1 MEQSKRPSAD
11 ISKFISDNLD
21 VVSVSRQAFNKF
33 YINAHPNKHNRFQHM
48 FETLSTFIRAH
59 NATIVSQDVYGS
71 CKLHRQGMTALKKLF
86 GQINW
91 PVTWLEGYGPG
102 EKTLTGTQIYA
113 VSQTNIE
120 HVKLDG
126 QFIGNTFEDKD
137 AKYCILGNL
146 KPTDATAPKNIQA
159 RQTFEKM
166 QTALNLVGMDFSNIV
181 RTWLYINDILSWYD
195 EFNKIR
201 TAFFEEQNLFQKLV
215 PASTGIGVV
224 NPAGT
229 AMTTE
234 LLAIKPKNQNVL
246 IRPVPSPL
254 QCPAVDYKS
263 SFSRAVEITLS
274 DHRRLYISGT
284 ASIAPNGKTAHIG
297 DVEKQ
302 IARTMEVVQAI
313 LKSCKMTWD
322 NTSRAIAYFKNI
334 DNLPLLDKYCSQNSL
349 PPMPIAAA
357 HGEICR
363 ENLLFEIEI
372 DAVTANNK

>member
-21 VVSVSRQAFNKF
+21 VVSVSRQGFNKF
-33 YINAHPNKHNRFQHM
+33 YINAHPNKHNRFQYM
-48 FETLSTFIRAH
+48 LETLSTFIQAH
-59 NATIVSQDVYGS
+59 NAAIVSQDVYGS
-71 CKLHRQGMTALKKLF
+71 CKLHRQGMAALKKLF

-102 EKTLTGTQIYA
+102 EKTLTGTQVYA

-126 QFIGNTFEDKD
+126 QIIGNTFEDKD
-137 AKYCILGNL
+137 AKYCLLGNL
-146 KPTDATAPKNIQA
+146 KPTDKTVPKNIQA

-181 RTWLYINDILSWYD
+181 RTWLYINDILAWYD
-195 EFNKIR
+195 EFNKVR
-201 TAFFEEQNLFQKLV
+201 TEFFEEQNLFRKLV
-215 PASTGIGVV
+215 PASTGIGVA

-229 AMTTE
+229 ALITE

-246 IRPVPSPL
+246 IRPITSPL

-297 DVEKQ
+297 NVEKQ

-313 LKSCKMTWD
+313 LESCKMTWD

-334 DNLPLLDKYCSQNSL
+334 DNLPLLDKYCSKNSL

-372 DAVTANNK
+372 DAVAANNK

>member
-1 MEQSKRPSAD
+1 MA
-11 ISKFISDNLD
+11 
-21 VVSVSRQAFNKF
+21 
-33 YINAHPNKHNRFQHM
+33 
-48 FETLSTFIRAH
+48 
-59 NATIVSQDVYGS
+59 
-71 CKLHRQGMTALKKLF
+71 ALKKLF

-102 EKTLTGTQIYA
+102 EKTLTGTQVYA

-126 QFIGNTFEDKD
+126 QIIGNTFEDKD
-137 AKYCILGNL
+137 AKYCLLGNL
-146 KPTDATAPKNIQA
+146 KPTDKTAPKNIQA

-181 RTWLYINDILSWYD
+181 RTWLYINDILAWYD
-195 EFNKIR
+195 EFNKVR
-201 TAFFEEQNLFQKLV
+201 TEFFEEQNLFRKLL
-215 PASTGIGVV
+215 PASTGIGVA

-229 AMTTE
+229 ALTTE

-246 IRPVPSPL
+246 IRPIPSPL

-284 ASIAPNGKTAHIG
+284 ASIADNGKTAHIG
-297 DVEKQ
+297 NVEKQ
-302 IARTMEVVQAI
+302 IARTMKVVQAI
-313 LKSCKMTWD
+313 LESCKMTWD

-334 DNLPLLDKYCSQNSL
+334 DNLPLLDKYCSKNSL

-372 DAVTANNK
+372 DAVAANNK